1 MFFVCFACS
10 VVFFSFFFVFLLA
23 SLHFSFSSVDGKLDS
38 MLLLL
43 LFSYGFIRCYLF
55 YIIFFGFSSWFF
67 LCSFFLSF
75 YHLWNFFA
83 NFFSISLSLL
93 ISLAPMLVV
102 AYKIVLW
109 FCDSVP
115 KGKTILKRK
124 HVFIFVS
131 LYVAVGLSLN
141 YGNLIFCLH
150 TQSSLT
156 ITPEYKLHALGWN
169 WCGNIQLDKHFV
181 SLWLLLL
188 LLLNVEAIRSMKPL
202 HIYEEKC
209 LAFQENSNIWYL

>member
-55 YIIFFGFSSWFF
+55 YIIFFLVFLRDFSFARFF
-67 LCSFFLSF
+67 CLSITCGISSPIFF
-75 YHLWNFFA
+75 H
-83 NFFSISLSLL
+83 SLSLL

-115 KGKTILKRK
+115 KGKNILKRK

-131 LYVAVGLSLN
+131 LYGAVGLSLN